1 MNKININFDNVV
13 IGSGSIEE
21 AKFQILNF
29 MNMLYDCIIKD
40 NDYSYNGYSNI
51 GTNTH
56 NLINELKTVEKFEPH
71 QYIDLNKHYGKVK
84 SIETILRLLY
94 KEDSKEYKKYIK
106 AHCIRIWNDLLKDFT
121 KLYNLKY
128 TLN

>member
-1 MNKININFDNVV
+1 MNKININSDGVV
-13 IGSGSIEE
+13 IGSRSIEE

-51 GTNTH
+51 GSNTH
-56 NLINELKTVEKFEPH
+56 NLINELKIVEKFEPH

-106 AHCIRIWNDLLKDFT
+106 VHCIRIWNDLLKDFT

-128 TLN
+128 ILN